1 MSEVFEQSIRM
12 VNLPFTV
19 LLGLIVIYWL
29 LVALGA
35 LDVHLL
41 SDFHSDASV
50 DSDLNTDGG
59 LHHNGDHGFHGLTKI
74 LHFVGV
80 GDVPVMVIVSV
91 LGLSMW
97 MGSMIANFYL
107 TGGSQLYALALLVPN
122 FLISVVVT
130 RYVTMPLRP
139 LFRTLGKD
147 RGAGEEVLGRV
158 CQIVTSEATPTFGQA
173 EITRRGAPVIINVRT
188 LEDSVLSKGA
198 RAAVVRSDADKGV
211 YYITP
216 MPSQNSSQTK
226 NQP

>member
-1 MSEVFEQSIRM
+1 MSEVFEQAFRM

-19 LLGLIVIYWL
+19 LLGLIVLYWL

-35 LDVHLL
+35 LDVNLF
-41 SDFHSDASV
+41 SDV
-50 DSDLNTDGG
+50 DHDVHHDL
-59 LHHNGDHGFHGLTKI
+59 DHDISGFTKV

-97 MGSMIANFYL
+97 LGSMLANFYL

-130 RYVTMPLRP
+130 RYVTLPLRP
-139 LFRTLGKD
+139 LFRLINKD
-147 RGAGEEVLGRV
+147 RGPGEEVLGRV

-173 EITRRGAPVIINVRT
+173 EITRSGASVLINVRT
-188 LEDSVLSKGA
+188 LDDAVLVKGA
-198 RAAVVRSDADKGV
+198 HAAVVRSDLEKGV

-216 MPSQNSSQTK
+216 MPSLESSPNKTP
-226 NQP
+226 N

>member
-19 LLGLIVIYWL
+19 LLSLIVLYWL

-35 LDVHLL
+35 LDVHLF
-41 SDFHSDASV
+41 SDFDSDAGV
-50 DSDLNTDGG
+50 EGYLDTDGD
-59 LHHNGDHGFHGLTKI
+59 LHHDGDHGFDGLTKI

-97 MGSMIANFYL
+97 LGSMIANYYL
-107 TGGSQLYALALLVPN
+107 TGGSQLYALALLIPN
-122 FLISVVVT
+122 FLISAVVT

-139 LFRTLGKD
+139 LFRTLSKD

-173 EITRRGAPVIINVRT
+173 EITRSGAPVLINVRT
-188 LEDSVLSKGA
+188 LDDAVLVKGA
-198 RAAVVRSDADKGV
+198 LAAVVRSDAEKGV

-216 MPSQNSSQTK
+216 MPSLESSLPQNPS
-226 NQP
+226 

>member
-1 MSEVFEQSIRM
+1 MNEVFDQAFRM

-19 LLGLIVIYWL
+19 LLGLIVLYWL

-35 LDVHLL
+35 LDVHLF
-41 SDFHSDASV
+41 SDVGHDAHHEL
-50 DSDLNTDGG
+50 DHDG
-59 LHHNGDHGFHGLTKI
+59 DGF
-74 LHFVGV
+74 LHFLGI

-97 MGSMIANFYL
+97 LGSMLSNYYL

-130 RYVTMPLRP
+130 RYVTLPLRP
-139 LFRTLGKD
+139 LFRLINKD
-147 RGAGEEVLGRV
+147 RGPGEEVLGRV

-173 EITRRGAPVIINVRT
+173 EITRSGASVLINVRT
-188 LEDSVLSKGA
+188 LDDAVLVKGA
-198 RAAVVRSDADKGV
+198 RAAVVRSDSEKGV

-216 MPSQNSSQTK
+216 MPSLESSQTR
-226 NQP
+226 NPNET

>member
-1 MSEVFEQSIRM
+1 M
-12 VNLPFTV
+12 VNLPFSV
-19 LLGLIVIYWL
+19 LLGLIVLYWL

-35 LDVHLL
+35 LDVHLF
-41 SDFHSDASV
+41 SDFESDLHHDLDHDAHHDL
-50 DSDLNTDGG
+50 DSDLGS
-59 LHHNGDHGFHGLTKI
+59 FTKI

-97 MGSMIANFYL
+97 LGSMIANYYL

-122 FLISVVVT
+122 FLISAIVT
-130 RYVTMPLRP
+130 RYVTLPMRP
-139 LFRTLGKD
+139 LFRSLSKD

-173 EITRRGAPVIINVRT
+173 EITRSGAPVLINVRT
-188 LEDSVLSKGA
+188 LDDAVLVKGA
-198 RAAVVRSDADKGV
+198 RAAVVRSDAEKGV

-216 MPSQNSSQTK
+216 MPSLESSQPQ
-226 NQP
+226 NPS